1 MDKKGKMMYRL
12 RIPVEKINFYQ
23 WRKIFDTLREDSYC
37 GYIISENDEYFFDKE
52 FNRDILKVLSIVIK
66 SPWYRVEDKYVLYD
80 RPHNLIV
87 SGDEKLILAILSIH
101 FRTALT
107 IFMRELN
114 NGHFEL
120 SEGLEGVFEY
130 CE

>member
-1 MDKKGKMMYRL
+1 MYRL

-23 WRKIFDTLREDSYC
+23 WRKIFNTLRGDNYYE
-37 GYIISENDEYFFDKE
+37 YIIAENDEYFFDNE
-52 FNRDILKVLSIVIK
+52 FNSDIMDVLAIVLK
-66 SPWYRVEDKYVLYD
+66 SPQYRVEDKYVLYD
-80 RPHNLIV
+80 RNHSLLL
-87 SGDEKLILAILSIH
+87 SGDEKLILSVLSIH
-101 FRTALT
+101 FKTALT

-130 CE
+130 YE

>member
-1 MDKKGKMMYRL
+1 MYRL

-23 WRKIFDTLREDSYC
+23 WRKIFDTLREDNYY

-52 FNRDILKVLSIVIK
+52 FNCDIMSMLSLVTN
-66 SPWYRVEDKYVLYD
+66 SPNYNVKDKYVLYD
-80 RPHNLIV
+80 KTHSQLV

-101 FRTALT
+101 FKTALT
-107 IFMRELN
+107 IFMRELDS
-114 NGHFEL
+114 GHLEL